1 MYLDI
6 KEIKATTARFYA
18 CKIGS
23 HTMQP
28 IINKIKSAALS
39 GKMEVRIDFKD
50 YPMLHKDYPIL
61 HNVEHNIDYLV
72 TWAKLCGY
80 VTAKYE
86 DCVYIKWY

>member
-6 KEIKATTARFYA
+6 KEIKATTAKFYA

-28 IINKIKSAALS
+28 IIDKIKSAALS
-39 GKMEVRIDFKD
+39 GKMEVRIGFKN
-50 YPMLHKDYPIL
+50 YPGLDK
-61 HNVEHNIDYLV
+61 VEHNIDYLV

-80 VTAKYE
+80 ITAKYE
-86 DCVYIKWY
+86 DCLYIKWY

>member
-23 HTMQP
+23 STMQP

-50 YPMLHKDYPIL
+50 YPMLHK
-61 HNVEHNIDYLV
+61 VENNIDYLV

-80 VTAKYE
+80 ITAKYN
-86 DCVYIKWY
+86 DCLYIKWY

>member
-6 KEIKATTARFYA
+6 KEIKADTARFYA

-28 IINKIKSAALS
+28 IIDKIKSAAYS

-50 YPMLHKDYPIL
+50 YPMLNKNDT
-61 HNVEHNIDYLV
+61 NIAYLT

-80 VTAKYE
+80 VIAKY
-86 DCVYIKWY
+86 DNCLYIKWY

>member
-6 KEIKATTARFYA
+6 KEIKAITARVYGA
-18 CKIGS
+18 KIGS
-23 HTMQP
+23 TTMNP
-28 IINKIKSAALS
+28 IIREIKEAAAI
-39 GKMEVRIDFKD
+39 GKTEVRISFIN
-50 YPMLHKDYPIL
+50 YPMLYKVKN
-61 HNVEHNIDYLV
+61 NVDYLV